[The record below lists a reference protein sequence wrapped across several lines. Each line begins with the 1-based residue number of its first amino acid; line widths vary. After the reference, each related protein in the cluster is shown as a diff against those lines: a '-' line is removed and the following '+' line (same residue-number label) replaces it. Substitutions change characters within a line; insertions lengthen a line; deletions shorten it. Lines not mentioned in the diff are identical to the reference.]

1 MTSLLIPHLLQY
13 DNLTKPEIERILQ
26 SFELVSFD
34 QDDYFLREGELSKK
48 IAFVEKGLL
57 MYYRSSAEGDQLV
70 CDFGMENDWA
80 TQYQSLIS
88 GTKSPMSIKAIE
100 PTVARVI
107 SFTGLNQLYLTVP
120 KLEQIVRQIIDK
132 IFVQMMKR
140 TGDFQFLKAEERYAK
155 MLAETPALLQRVPQY
170 YVASYLGIA
179 PQSLSRIR
187 KK

>member
-1 MTSLLIPHLLQY
+1 MTNLLIPHLLQY
-13 DNLTKPEIERILQ
+13 DTLTESETTRILQ
-26 SFELVSFD
+26 SFEVVSFD
-34 QDDYFLREGELSKK
+34 PNDYFLKEGELSQKV
-48 IAFVEKGLL
+48 AFIETGLL
-57 MYYRSSAEGDQLV
+57 MYYKSSEEGEELV

-88 GTKSPMSIKAIE
+88 GAKSPMSIKAIE

-107 SFTGLNQLYLTVP
+107 SFTNLNQLYLTVP

-132 IFVQMMKR
+132 IFIQMMKR

-155 MLAETPALLQRVPQY
+155 MSAETPALLQRVPQY
-170 YVASYLGIA
+170 YIASYLGIA